1 MSPAVLIYPP
11 PTQSCFHRG
20 THLLCAHPLFL
31 DLIHSHADCSQLSV
45 AQFDGVHVVSGSLDT
60 SIRVW
65 DVESGACRHALMG
78 HQVILTFTMMVTKML
93 TLLCPE
99 LDLWYGVAR
108 QHLGVGQRRLDSQ
121 DPGHPH
127 RTVPS
132 DSVRYTFDF
141 SQT

>member
-1 MSPAVLIYPP
+1 MLPSQIKILEYWLGDLA
-11 PTQSCFHRG
+11 TQG
-20 THLLCAHPLFL
+20 WQLLQIRLFL
-31 DLIHSHADCSQLSV
+31 ADY
-45 AQFDGVHVVSGSLDT
+45 
-60 SIRVW
+60 
-65 DVESGACRHALMG
+65 
-78 HQVILTFTMMVTKML
+78 KMEL